1 MQTLQE
7 MEEELRGLKF
17 QRRKIIDLLRYTDD
31 QILAKRKAIEEI
43 NHLSNSETQET
54 NAVSE
59 DNTADTID

>member
-43 NHLSNSETQET
+43 KHLSNSDTQET

-59 DNTADTID
+59 DNTADTIE